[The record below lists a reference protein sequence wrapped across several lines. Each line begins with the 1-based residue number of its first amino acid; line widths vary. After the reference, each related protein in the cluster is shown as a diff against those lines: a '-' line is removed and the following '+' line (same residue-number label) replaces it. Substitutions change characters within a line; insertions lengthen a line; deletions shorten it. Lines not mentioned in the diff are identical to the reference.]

1 MFDKGTQLEL
11 PYPVCTTISLLDQAA
26 IRDRNIIVHECRD
39 LFREPLQWQEFQR
52 RPYIH
57 RSRWLI
63 RAWDVDLQRF
73 RQFYAG
79 SSPRFRSPGI
89 LRLAL
94 YEPGATRPSTWLGN
108 QFEPTAAD
116 RKRMLRLVERW
127 LASPEAAINPNHLLV
142 VPFDLALRRL

>member
-1 MFDKGTQLEL
+1 MFDKGTKLEL
-11 PYPVCTTISLLDQAA
+11 PYPVCTSLSLVDQAA
-26 IRDRNIIVHECRD
+26 IRNRNIIVYECRD
-39 LFREPLQWQEFQR
+39 LFREPLHWPEFQR

-79 SSPRFRSPGI
+79 TSPRYRSPGI

-94 YEPGATRPSTWLGN
+94 YEPGETRPTTWLGQ
-108 QFEPTAAD
+108 QFEPTPAD
-116 RKRMLRLVERW
+116 RKRMLRLVHRW
-127 LASPEAAINPNHLLV
+127 LQSPDSQINVEHLRV
-142 VPFDLALRRL
+142 VPIDLALRSA